1 MARYDIESL
10 IDDIKRIIV
19 DHYNDALTAIDT
31 EKGDFVLKKLE
42 TSDGIALFDSN
53 ASNLAR
59 DPNMTINVTTDDPL
73 DNAVGGH
80 AVDVEI
86 WLRVRETAE
95 RDGILE
101 RRIFR
106 YMRALY
112 QLFVVDV
119 RKYNIQAIANVSTI
133 GYFGEPTEGRNVP
146 RKTILTGGIVLQCRI
161 S

>member
-1 MARYDIESL
+1 L
-10 IDDIKRIIV
+10 TKID
-19 DHYNDALTAIDT
+19 A
-31 EKGDFVLKKLE
+31 EKGDFTLKQLNTTEAIAIFDPNGIVL
-42 TSDGIALFDSN
+42 N
-53 ASNLAR
+53 R
-59 DPNMTINVTTDDPL
+59 DPNMTINITTDDPL

-86 WLRVRETAE
+86 WVRVRDTAE
-95 RDGILE
+95 KDGLLE
-101 RRIFR
+101 RRILR

-112 QLFVVDV
+112 QLFVIDV

-146 RKTILTGGIVLQCRI
+146 RKTMLTGGIVLQCRI